1 MVDLHGVVQDMEV
14 MTARASNLQPLL
26 SLRREKVT
34 GRGGCNGVGGI
45 RLGEVAVKMIRLEY
59 QALAI
64 VIEGALFIYEIASHS
79 YLHTK

>member
-1 MVDLHGVVQDMEV
+1 MAL
-14 MTARASNLQPLL
+14 ASNLRLLL
-26 SLRREKVT
+26 SRRRKKAT

-45 RLGEVAVKMIRLEY
+45 RHGEVAVKMIRLEY